1 MLGDWNGHV
10 GSVRKGY
17 CAHGGF
23 GVGDMNAEGEAI
35 LELAA
40 SCGMVVV
47 NTWFIKEESKLVTY
61 ESGDSRTVVDY
72 ILVNEEERK
81 NVKDAK
87 VIAGEEC
94 VTQHK
99 LLVMDWRIRK
109 VKRRKVEGKGR
120 LKLWKLRSNEG
131 KQCFRDEI
139 ATLNVEGE
147 TVEERWTC
155 LEKGV
160 LKACCRSKGGVV
172 EEQAWWWDQ
181 RVSEVIGA
189 KKLAFKRWRKSR
201 TEADRIDYIRFKKKA
216 RKEVAKAKERHQKEL
231 LVKMQENG
239 RKALFRTARRS
250 KKERNDILGAP
261 GVQNHDGEL
270 KVLLED
276 RLEVWRAYCDR
287 LMNVENEWNGEVEV
301 DEVFGPWEIVTVDE
315 VAAALRKMKKG
326 KATGPSEVGSE
337 MLDNELC
344 VRELCNVANEV
355 LRGSKMPSTWRKSL
369 VVPLYKGKG
378 AATVCGNYRT
388 IKLMEHALKI
398 VERVFERRLREVVR
412 MGEEQYGFIPGR
424 NDGCVFCEAAAG
436 EILEKDRELYMVFVD
451 LEKAFDKVPRK
462 VIEYALRKKG
472 VTENMVRAVMETYEG
487 VEAVVTE
494 EGARSGVFEVKVGV
508 HQGSVL
514 SPLLFACVMDVL
526 TEEVRRKEGCWCL
539 LYADYIVLV
548 AESKQK
554 VLEWYREW
562 KTAIEVKGL
571 KVNEAKTKGMRCSR
585 QVEVKD
591 SDKWPC
597 GVCGKRVGVNSI
609 MCGKCG
615 KWVHGR
621 CSGVRGALTRVTD
634 FECGTCRRG
643 GRVAIERFELGDVSL
658 EGVSEF
664 KYLGDVLNDGGGCEQ
679 AVRNRVQAAWWRIVE
694 AELMFWDKQRK
705 QRT

>member
-1 MLGDWNGHV
+1 MAPSSRQPFSGQGVRRISGSNVGGSVTLRVGTVNVGTMKGRSAEVADMLKTRKVDVCGFQEVRFKGEGTRVIKDEDNGARFKWSWKGNGSSTNGVGFAIREDWAKSVVAVKRVSDRVLRVDIVIEAEVVSFVVVYAPQVGRSAEEKEKFYDSVYAVRADIRGRCVMLGDWNGHV
-10 GSVRKGY
+10 GSVRKRY
-17 CAHGGF
+17 YAHGGF

-40 SCGMVVV
+40 SCEMVVV

-61 ESGDSRTVVDY
+61 ESSDSRTVVDY
-72 ILVNEEERK
+72 ILVNKEERK

-160 LKACCRSKGGVV
+160 LTAVEKVCCRSKGGVV
-172 EEQAWWWDQ
+172 KEQAWWWDQ

-189 KKLAFKRWRKSR
+189 KKLAFKRWRKLR

-216 RKEVAKAKERHQKEL
+216 RKEVAKAIEMHQKEL

-276 RLEVWRAYCDR
+276 RLEVCRAYCDR
-287 LMNVENEWNGEVEV
+287 LMNVENEWNGEVEA
-301 DEVFGPWEIVTVDE
+301 DEVLGPWETVTVDE

-326 KATGPSEVGSE
+326 KAMGPSEVGSE

-369 VVPLYKGKG
+369 AVPLYKGKG

-424 NDGCVFCEAAAG
+424 GTTDACFVLRQLQEKF
-436 EILEKDRELYMVFVD
+436 LEKDRELYMVFVD
-451 LEKAFDKVPRK
+451 LEKAFDRVPRK
-462 VIEYALRKKG
+462 VIEYA
-472 VTENMVRAVMETYEG
+472 A
-487 VEAVVTE
+487 
-494 EGARSGVFEVKVGV
+494 
-508 HQGSVL
+508 
-514 SPLLFACVMDVL
+514 
-526 TEEVRRKEGCWCL
+526 
-539 LYADYIVLV
+539 
-548 AESKQK
+548 
-554 VLEWYREW
+554 
-562 KTAIEVKGL
+562 
-571 KVNEAKTKGMRCSR
+571 
-585 QVEVKD
+585 
-591 SDKWPC
+591 
-597 GVCGKRVGVNSI
+597 
-609 MCGKCG
+609 
-615 KWVHGR
+615 
-621 CSGVRGALTRVTD
+621 
-634 FECGTCRRG
+634 
-643 GRVAIERFELGDVSL
+643 
-658 EGVSEF
+658 
-664 KYLGDVLNDGGGCEQ
+664 
-679 AVRNRVQAAWWRIVE
+679 
-694 AELMFWDKQRK
+694 
-705 QRT
+705 

>member
-1 MLGDWNGHV
+1 MCD
-10 GSVRKGY
+10 
-17 CAHGGF
+17 
-23 GVGDMNAEGEAI
+23 
-35 LELAA
+35 
-40 SCGMVVV
+40 
-47 NTWFIKEESKLVTY
+47 
-61 ESGDSRTVVDY
+61 
-72 ILVNEEERK
+72 
-81 NVKDAK
+81 
-87 VIAGEEC
+87 
-94 VTQHK
+94 QHK

-109 VKRRKVEGKGR
+109 VKRRKVEGKG
-120 LKLWKLRSNEG
+120 KLWKLRSNER

-139 ATLNVEGE
+139 TTLNVEAA
-147 TVEERWTC
+147 
-155 LEKGV
+155 EKV
-160 LKACCRSKGGVV
+160 CCRSKGGVV

-201 TEADRIDYIRFKKKA
+201 TEADRIDYTRFKKKA
-216 RKEVAKAKERHQKEL
+216 RKEVAKAIERHQKEL

-287 LMNVENEWNGEVEV
+287 LMNVENEWNGEVEA
-301 DEVFGPWEIVTVDE
+301 DEVLGPWEIVTVDE

-326 KATGPSEVGSE
+326 KATGQSEVGSE

-344 VRELCNVANEV
+344 VRELCNVAKEV

-388 IKLMEHALKI
+388 IKLIEHALKI

-412 MGEEQYGFIPGR
+412 MGKS
-424 NDGCVFCEAAAG
+424 N
-436 EILEKDRELYMVFVD
+436 
-451 LEKAFDKVPRK
+451 LEKAFDRVPRK

-494 EGARSGVFEVKVGV
+494 EGVRSGVFEVKVGV

-526 TEEVRRKEGCWCL
+526 TEGVRRKGCWCL
-539 LYADYIVLV
+539 LYADDIVLV
-548 AESKQK
+548 SESKQK
-554 VLEWYREW
+554 VMEWYREW

-591 SDKWPC
+591 SGC
-597 GVCGKRVGVNSI
+597 VGK
-609 MCGKCG
+609 
-615 KWVHGR
+615 
-621 CSGVRGALTRVTD
+621 
-634 FECGTCRRG
+634 
-643 GRVAIERFELGDVSL
+643 EL
-658 EGVSEF
+658 E
-664 KYLGDVLNDGGGCEQ
+664 
-679 AVRNRVQAAWWRIVE
+679 
-694 AELMFWDKQRK
+694 
-705 QRT
+705 